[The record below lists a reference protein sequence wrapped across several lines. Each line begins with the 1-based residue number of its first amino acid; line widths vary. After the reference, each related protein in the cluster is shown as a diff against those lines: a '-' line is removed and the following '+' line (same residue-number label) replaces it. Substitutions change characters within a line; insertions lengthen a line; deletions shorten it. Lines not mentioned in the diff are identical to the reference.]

1 MVFSS
6 LPFRPQ
12 GGPSFQISRSMSVP
26 VGRRYVLLLS
36 HTSGASLV
44 PLTLFPSAG
53 HPRVRR
59 TADGRA
65 PAPVLAQTNSPALLG
80 DLAQWREAVA
90 GLLLSLGTT
99 LLTWGLLRDL
109 L

>member
-1 MVFSS
+1 M
-6 LPFRPQ
+6 
-12 GGPSFQISRSMSVP
+12 
-26 VGRRYVLLLS
+26 
-36 HTSGASLV
+36 
-44 PLTLFPSAG
+44 
-53 HPRVRR
+53 
-59 TADGRA
+59 
-65 PAPVLAQTNSPALLG
+65 LAQTNSPALLG